1 VTVPPPTPD
10 PAATPD
16 ELAAL
21 ADELGIDHAGYLDDL
36 VRDAKDDEAAA
47 VNNAGLR
54 DQLVYLC
61 AGMTAAEARDYLEE
75 HCPEDVE

>member
-1 VTVPPPTPD
+1 MTPTPPE

-16 ELAAL
+16 ELQAL
-21 ADELGIDHAGYLDDL
+21 AAELGIDHAGYLDDL
-36 VRDAKDDEAAA
+36 VHDAKGEEAARI
-47 VNNAGLR
+47 NNGGLR

-61 AGMTAAEARDYLEE
+61 EGMTAAEARDYLEE